1 MTCPRR
7 LLVKASRLWST
18 DRIFD
23 QSNKKKI
30 LPSHYPQSLFN
41 LSLSSFFLT
50 LTKGL
55 LRALGSRARAGAV
68 GASWA
73 FTRPY
78 RATSAGAS
86 QPCQDGWRDRP
97 CHDDAMSSSRRVTM
111 HGAAQMFRR
120 AMAIGATKSVSF
132 GRRKNSVRFKISLQ
146 KVLKKSRW

>member
-18 DRIFD
+18 DRILD

-86 QPCQDGWRDRP
+86 QPRQDGWRGRP
-97 CHDDAMSSSRRVTM
+97 CHDDTTSSSRRATM
-111 HGAAQMFRR
+111 HGAAQAFHR
-120 AMAIGATKSVSF
+120 AMAIGAAK
-132 GRRKNSVRFKISLQ
+132 SVRFRN
-146 KVLKKSRW
+146 KKQTVALFGYSSSTRG